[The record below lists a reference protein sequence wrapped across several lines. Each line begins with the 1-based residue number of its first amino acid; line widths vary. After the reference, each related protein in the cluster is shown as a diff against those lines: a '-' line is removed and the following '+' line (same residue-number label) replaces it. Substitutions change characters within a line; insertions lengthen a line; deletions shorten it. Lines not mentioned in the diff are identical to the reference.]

1 MGDKKGFR
9 CGGLAKKRGGGI
21 VFFLAVSKNSI
32 SSLASSSFSVEKGQ
46 AQKFSVFGRQKSPP
60 G

>member
-9 CGGLAKKRGGGI
+9 GGGLAKKRGGGI
-21 VFFLAVSKNSI
+21 VFFLVVSKNSI
-32 SSLASSSFSVEKGQ
+32 YSLASTSFVEKGQ
-46 AQKFSVFGRQKSPP
+46 AQKFSGFGRQKSPP

>member
-9 CGGLAKKRGGGI
+9 GGGLAKKRGGGI
-21 VFFLAVSKNSI
+21 VFFLVVSKNSI
-32 SSLASSSFSVEKGQ
+32 CSLASSSIVEKGQ